1 MKNYTHTTAEGMEY
15 KLEPLEI
22 QGTAKTPRIVYAP
35 DKNLIEIKGKSIPE
49 NHTVFYSPVIAWLEN
64 FSKNAPETTQ
74 VDVYLEYFNTS
85 SSKVLLKIFKT
96 LEEILEQK
104 KNIKINWYYEE
115 DDLDMK
121 ECGQD
126 YGAML
131 NIPFTMIEVEGG

>member
-1 MKNYTHTTAEGMEY
+1 MEPISIEGT
-15 KLEPLEI
+15 P
-22 QGTAKTPRIVYAP
+22 KTPSVKFDAASG
-35 DKNLIEIKGKSIPE
+35 NIEIKGRSIPE
-49 NHTVFYSPVIAWLEN
+49 NSIEFYKPLVDWLEEYAQGPMD
-64 FSKNAPETTQ
+64 KTTVNVQ
-74 VDVYLEYFNTS
+74 LEYFNTS

-96 LEEILEQK
+96 LEEIYENRK
-104 KNIKINWYYEE
+104 EIEINWYYEE